1 MGLMSHRAEVLAR
14 NSSAFLALARHAGWQ
29 NAAHKATEQVW
40 GTRVYFALRCDLER
54 LPPRRPAALSLAMA
68 PRDCATFDGLD
79 HELPRTHGTDYL
91 EVLLRL
97 WSCEACIQEL
107 FVGDGPDGE
116 PAYCQWLVSQ
126 RDQWRLHEHAPGRYP
141 VLRADEV
148 LLEWAYT
155 FSAYRRRGAMADGM
169 WQLLARAQDEGART
183 AITYVAHDNR
193 ASLRACAVVGFEPD
207 HISRNDRR
215 LGLRRR
221 VLLPV
226 DATARQ
232 CWEASTETVQSSTET
247 VQS

>member
-1 MGLMSHRAEVLAR
+1 MGLMSRRVEVLAR
-14 NSSAFLALARHAGWQ
+14 NSSALVGLARHASWQ
-29 NAAHKATEQVW
+29 YAAQKATERAW

-68 PRDCATFDGLD
+68 PRDCATFEGFD
-79 HELPRTHGTDYL
+79 HELHRTHGTDYL

-97 WSCEACIQEL
+97 RSCEAGIREL
-107 FVGDGPDGE
+107 FVGDGPDGQS
-116 PAYCQWLVSQ
+116 AYCQWLVRQ
-126 RDQWRLHEHAPGRYP
+126 RDQWRLHEHAPGRYT

-148 LLEWAYT
+148 LLEGAYT

-183 AITYVAHDNR
+183 AITYVADDNR
-193 ASLRACAVVGFEPD
+193 ASLRGCAAVGFEPD
-207 HISRNDRR
+207 HMSRNDRR
-215 LGLRRR
+215 LGLRRS

-232 CWEASTETVQSSTET
+232 CWEASTKTVQSRTAALS
-247 VQS
+247 